1 MMNVY
6 SVKYDEGA
14 TGPYVKKFKAIN
26 AGQAF
31 QKCLKEYPE
40 ARLIEAWRE
49 GSYKDGY
56 GITSYQSP
64 SMAKVEAEPAPGK
77 EQMKFDF

>member
-14 TGPYVKKFKAIN
+14 TGPYLKKYEAIN

-31 QKCLKEYPE
+31 QKCLKECPK

-49 GSYKDGY
+49 CRYKNGY
-56 GITSYQSP
+56 GITTYKPP
-64 SMAKVEAEPAPGK
+64 SIVKGKAEPAPK
-77 EQMKFDF
+77 EEQMKFDF